1 MLLSLSA
8 YVYWTVRVVE
18 YIIIIPAVLTSRD
31 SSSFTFSKDSLTV
44 NSGMGNGRLAKMVSR
59 HKTGFA
65 NCNRFQLLFC
75 MLPMAKSERTRA
87 KKSKMLKK
95 HVVYHFIG
103 YNRPAYI

>member
-75 MLPMAKSERTRA
+75 MLPMAKV
-87 KKSKMLKK
+87 KKSKMLKQ